1 MLRPDRRELHATRRH
16 VLVVDDQEDNRL
28 LLQHYL
34 EAAGHPT
41 RVASSGEEALRLVA
55 GEPPALVLLDVVM
68 PGLDGFHICTELKA
82 HPDTA
87 LIPVVLVTALDGRS
101 DRIAGIEAGADE
113 FLSKPVNREELL
125 ARVRSLLRLQAT
137 REQLERARLDAEA
150 VKRQRLR
157 GTFERYMSPKL
168 VDEILREPERTGD
181 LLTDRRQR
189 VNATILFA
197 DLRGF
202 TRLSEQCRPET
213 VVTLLNEYFTELTRV
228 AFRYDGT
235 IFNMA
240 GDSLLV
246 GFGVP
251 LAQSDAVIRALCTA
265 RAMQEEFVRLR
276 GSWQRRH
283 AVQASLGIG
292 INSGDVIAGNVGSPT
307 YMSYT
312 VIGDTV
318 NTASRI
324 TALARAGEV
333 KVSAGVRAAARERCP
348 ELEFRPESEIPLLKG
363 KSACQMVYRLA
374 LPEDPE
380 PLHRALSDGNVS
392 PLRRRRGAS

>member
-1 MLRPDRRELHATRRH
+1 MVGPESFGAVATERRI
-16 VLVVDDQEDNRL
+16 LVVDDQEDNRL

-34 EAAGHPT
+34 GSNGYSS
-41 RVASSGEEALRLVA
+41 RVAASGEEALRIVA
-55 GEPPALVLLDVVM
+55 EESPSLVLLDVM
-68 PGLDGFHICTELKA
+68 LPGMDGFRVCTELKA
-82 HPDTA
+82 SPDTA

-125 ARVRSLLRLQAT
+125 ARVRSLLRLQAM
-137 REQLERARLDAEA
+137 REQLVEARLAAETA
-150 VKRQRLR
+150 KRQRLR
-157 GTFERYMSPKL
+157 GMFERYMSPKL
-168 VDEILREPERTGD
+168 VDEILSEPERSD
-181 LLTDRRQR
+181 ALLMDRRAR
-189 VNATILFA
+189 VEATILFA

-213 VVTLLNEYFTELTRV
+213 VVTLLNAYYTELTRV

-251 LAQSDAVIRALCTA
+251 LAQPDAVMRAVCTA
-265 RAMQEEFVRLR
+265 HDMQEEFGRLR
-276 GSWQRRH
+276 GIWQQRH
-283 AVQASLGIG
+283 GVEAALGVG
-292 INSGDVIAGNVGSPT
+292 INTGDVIAGNVGSPN

-324 TALARAGEV
+324 TALAGPGEI
-333 KVSAGVRAAARERCP
+333 KVSERIKRAAETRCRE
-348 ELEFRPESEIPLLKG
+348 LAFRSGAEMPVLKG
-363 KSACQMVYRLA
+363 KLSSEMIYSLILPADPTPLYRTLA
-374 LPEDPE
+374 AGRITPLPSRHE
-380 PLHRALSDGNVS
+380 
-392 PLRRRRGAS
+392 AS

>member
-1 MLRPDRRELHATRRH
+1 MLRPDRFELGAPQRR

-34 EAAGHPT
+34 ESAGHPT
-41 RVASSGEEALRLVA
+41 RVAASGEEALRLIA
-55 GEPPALVLLDVVM
+55 SEPPALVLLDVVM
-68 PGLDGFHICTELKA
+68 PGLDGFHVCTELKA

-87 LIPVVLVTALDGRS
+87 LIPVVLVTALDGRG

-125 ARVRSLLRLQAT
+125 ARVGSLLRLQAT
-137 REQLERARLDAEA
+137 REQLERVRLDAEA

-168 VDEILREPERTGD
+168 VDEILREPDRTGD

-189 VNATILFA
+189 VDATILFA

-251 LAQSDAVIRALCTA
+251 LAQPDAVIRALCTA
-265 RAMQEEFVRLR
+265 RAMQDEFARLR
-276 GSWQRRH
+276 QSWRQRH
-283 AVQASLGIG
+283 GVQVSLGIG

-307 YMSYT
+307 FMSYT

-333 KVSAGVRAAARERCP
+333 KVSTGVRAAARAACP

-363 KSACQMVYRLA
+363 KSACQMVYSLV
-374 LPEDPE
+374 LPGDPE
-380 PLHRALSDGNVS
+380 PLHRALAGNVS
-392 PLRRRRGAS
+392 PLRRRHEAS